1 MQEMLMKALED
12 INDNFKAIGVTHRME
27 DKELEKYFGIYMAK
41 TKTGKVGLP
50 KDLPRKF
57 LFVFNSFL
65 AIAFD
70 LKMPVK

>member
-12 INDNFKAIGVTHRME
+12 VNDNFKAIGVTHRME
-27 DKELEKYFGIYMAK
+27 DKDLEKHFGIFMAK
-41 TKTGKVGLP
+41 TKVGKVGLP

-57 LFVFNSFL
+57 LFPPNSL
-65 AIAFD
+65 LGIAFD